1 MLLAIAS
8 ARAAVGAA
16 QESSQQES
24 AVVQESRD
32 RGRRSEGM
40 QGGRSE
46 RLPSERSRGNGG
58 EALPAER
65 NAGMSPFSLMSQLT
79 QEMDRM
85 FEGFWNRPFGLGRG
99 RRNDGERALSERRWA
114 PELEMHEHDGQFLV
128 RLDLPGMKRED
139 VDVEVVG
146 QTLTIQGE
154 RRQECQSEENG
165 WHHTECR
172 YGSFFRSIPLPD
184 GVDPEQ
190 IQAQFH
196 NGVLEIRMPA
206 PDRSERRNRIEVREG
221 SSAGRGDGAKDRKGG
236 TGGRPEAT

>member
-1 MLLAIAS
+1 
-8 ARAAVGAA
+8 
-16 QESSQQES
+16 
-24 AVVQESRD
+24 
-32 RGRRSEGM
+32 M
-40 QGGRSE
+40 QGERSE
-46 RLPSERSRGNGG
+46 RTSDRSRSGSGDL
-58 EALPAER
+58 LPAER

-85 FEGFWNRPFGLGRG
+85 FEGFWNRPFGLGRTRDG
-99 RRNDGERALSERRWA
+99 GERGLSERRWA

-139 VDVEVVG
+139 VEVEVVG

-154 RRQECQSEENG
+154 RKQECQSDENG

-184 GVDPEQ
+184 DVDPEQ
-190 IQAQFH
+190 IQAQFD

-206 PDRSERRNRIEVREG
+206 PDRTERRNRIEVREG
-221 SSAGRGDGAKDRKGG
+221 ARASRGEVSKDRKQGNA
-236 TGGRPEAT
+236 GRSDVT